1 MKPAELRAVVEHLRN
16 LVTVEQ
22 RSDGIVI
29 AFAAPGEADLL
40 AVTCERDG
48 VRRLLGAPWW
58 DEMTAEVM
66 ETPEFCD
73 PGDSPEQVLAYARD
87 VISEYVA
94 KRFEP

>member
-16 LVTVEQ
+16 LVTVEEG
-22 RSDGIVI
+22 SDGIVV
-29 AFAAPGEADLL
+29 AFAPPGEEELL
-40 AVTCERDG
+40 AVAPERDG

-58 DEMTAEVM
+58 EEMAAEVV
-66 ETPEFCD
+66 ETPDFCD